1 LPLTTATTGAFPRD
15 QNRIEETMTAS
26 DTTLIHAALEVSGGL
41 LYAVTAMIIV
51 LGLLVVAF
59 SFRGSQQKD

>member
-1 LPLTTATTGAFPRD
+1 
-15 QNRIEETMTAS
+15 MTAS